1 MCKIP
6 IISEG
11 LALFVSLV
19 LQAQSVLF
27 KAMYNV
33 TKFTIRVYWTKRH
46 SCIFYENLTM
56 YDFCIQY

>member
-33 TKFTIRVYWTKRH
+33 FLNLQFEFIGQNATAVYFMK
-46 SCIFYENLTM
+46 I
-56 YDFCIQY
+56 